1 MLGIGP
7 LPPER
12 RAAAA
17 AAVAAAIA
25 ERDGSRGE
33 VVDFPLILKE
43 FFLLPF
49 LFLSPSVMGNLFV
62 ISGKKKESYIA
73 RSLWLN
79 LMP

>member
-12 RAAAA
+12 RA
-17 AAVAAAIA
+17 AAAIA

-62 ISGKKKESYIA
+62 ISGGGKKESYIA
-73 RSLWLN
+73 RSLWIN